1 MGFLRR
7 LSKISVYSVYKDLQL
22 NNWKRE
28 SEKMRKAYL
37 ADHAVRKLHIGSGGA
52 ILDGWLNVDLEQVDK
67 RVVYMDAGAPY
78 PFPENT
84 FEFVFS
90 EHLFEHLNLD
100 QQLVMLAEL
109 RRTLKQGGKARIAT
123 PNLDALLAIRGND
136 APIVREYINWSAEVF
151 FPKKIAM
158 LGEAVKNE
166 VFVINNYFYSWG
178 HQFIHNP
185 QSFMAIARKMGFE
198 KIRQTSIHESDD
210 PVLRRLETHG
220 NVIGDRFNEM
230 ETMVFELEK

>member
-1 MGFLRR
+1 
-7 LSKISVYSVYKDLQL
+7 
-22 NNWKRE
+22 
-28 SEKMRKAYL
+28 MRKEYL
-37 ADHAVRKLHIGSGGA
+37 ENHAIRKLHIGSGGA
-52 ILDGWLNVDLEQVDK
+52 ILDGWLNVDLERENN
-67 RVVYMDAGAPY
+67 RVVYMDAGSPY

-84 FEFVFS
+84 FDFVFS

-109 RRTLKQGGKARIAT
+109 RRTLKPGGKARIAT

-136 APIVREYINWSAEVF
+136 SPVVQEYINWSAEVF
-151 FPKKIAM
+151 FPQKIAM

-178 HQFIHNP
+178 HRFIHNP

-198 KIRQTSIHESDD
+198 KVRPVRIHESDD